1 MTYKSHLINFCYL
14 TYLHMN
20 FPIGTI
26 AFLLDFAQLKTLSLF
41 DFSTTLIVYLFYI
54 TSHHHLPSLRRN
66 NRIRSK
72 KDPNNT
78 EECFLFVTFADIIT
92 KNMNTSK
99 KITVQS
105 TEISVLIGKNDNDYI
120 SLTDMV
126 KANDEEDLIR
136 NWMRNKNTLE
146 YLGVW
151 ESLNNPNFK
160 GVEFDTFMK
169 EAGLN
174 RFNMTPRKWIE
185 ATNAIGI
192 VSKAGRNGG
201 TYAHKDIAFNF
212 GMWISPTF
220 QLYIVKEYQR
230 LKEQESDPLSL
241 EWNAKRILSKTN
253 YTLHTDAIKN
263 VIIPKM
269 DINAI
274 KHGIIYATEA
284 DMLNIILFGC
294 KAKEWAQANPN
305 LASKGINLRETASIN
320 QLVVLSNMESANS
333 EMIKQGVPRK
343 QRFEILH
350 KMAKEQLKVLDMNN
364 TEQRF
369 RKILPDST
377 KKIE

>member
-20 FPIGTI
+20 FSTDTI
-26 AFLLDFAQLKTLSLF
+26 VFSHAFSRLKTLSLF
-41 DFSTTLIVYLFYI
+41 YFSTPLIVYLFYI
-54 TSHHHLPSLRRN
+54 TSHYHYPHCEK

-78 EECFLFVTFADIIT
+78 EKCFLFVTFADIIT

-120 SLTDMV
+120 SLTDMI
-126 KANDEEDLIR
+126 KAKDGDFFISDWLR
-136 NWMRNKNTLE
+136 NRNTLE
-146 YLGVW
+146 YIGTW
-151 ESLNNPNFK
+151 EMMYNPNFNY
-160 GVEFDTFMK
+160 GEFATIK
-169 EAGLN
+169 EKAGLN
-174 RFNMTPRKWIE
+174 NFKISVKELVMR
-185 ATNAIGI
+185 TNAICLTA
-192 VSKAGRNGG
+192 KTGRYGG

-220 QLYIVKEYQR
+220 QLYIIKEYQR

-333 EMIKQGVPRK
+333 EMIKQGVSRK

-350 KMAKEQLKVLDMNN
+350 KMAKEQLKVLDTNN

>member
-14 TYLHMN
+14 PYLHMN
-20 FPIGTI
+20 FSTDTI
-26 AFLLDFAQLKTLSLF
+26 VFSHAFSRLKTLSF
-41 DFSTTLIVYLFYI
+41 FYFSTPLFVYYFTL
-54 TSHHHLPSLRRN
+54 HHTTIALIAKKKSY
-66 NRIRSK
+66 K
-72 KDPNNT
+72 KQKDPNNT
-78 EECFLFVTFADIIT
+78 EKYFLFVTFADIIT

-120 SLTDMV
+120 SLTDMI
-126 KANDEEDLIR
+126 KAKDGDFFISDWLR
-136 NWMRNKNTLE
+136 NRNTLE
-146 YLGVW
+146 YIGTW
-151 ESLNNPNFK
+151 EMMYNPNFNY
-160 GVEFDTFMK
+160 GEFATIK
-169 EAGLN
+169 EKAGLN
-174 RFNMTPRKWIE
+174 NFKISVKELVMR
-185 ATNAIGI
+185 TNAICLTA
-192 VSKAGRNGG
+192 KTGRYGG

-333 EMIKQGVPRK
+333 EMIKQGVSRK

-350 KMAKEQLKVLDMNN
+350 KMAKEQLKVLDTNN
-364 TEQRF
+364 IEQRF

>member
-14 TYLHMN
+14 TYLHLN
-20 FPIGTI
+20 FSTDTI
-26 AFLLDFAQLKTLSLF
+26 VFSHVFSRLKTLSFF

-54 TSHHHLPSLRRN
+54 TSHYHLPSLRK

-78 EECFLFVTFADIIT
+78 EKCFLFITFADIIT

-99 KITVQS
+99 KITVQN

-120 SLTDMV
+120 SLTDMI
-126 KANDEEDLIR
+126 KAKDGDFFISDWLR
-136 NWMRNKNTLE
+136 NRNTLE
-146 YLGVW
+146 YIGTW
-151 ESLNNPNFK
+151 EMMYNPNFNY
-160 GVEFDTFMK
+160 GEFATIK
-169 EAGLN
+169 EKAGLN
-174 RFNMTPRKWIE
+174 NFKVSVKELVMR
-185 ATNAIGI
+185 TNAICLTA
-192 VSKAGRNGG
+192 KTGRYGG
-201 TYAHKDIAFNF
+201 TYAHKDIAFHF

-269 DINAI
+269 DIEAI
-274 KHGIIYATEA
+274 KRGIIYATEA

-305 LASKGINLRETASIN
+305 LASKGMNIRETASIN

-350 KMAKEQLKVLDMNN
+350 KMAKEQLKVLDTNN
-364 TEQRF
+364 IEQRF

>member
-1 MTYKSHLINFCYL
+1 
-14 TYLHMN
+14 
-20 FPIGTI
+20 
-26 AFLLDFAQLKTLSLF
+26 
-41 DFSTTLIVYLFYI
+41 
-54 TSHHHLPSLRRN
+54 
-66 NRIRSK
+66 
-72 KDPNNT
+72 
-78 EECFLFVTFADIIT
+78 
-92 KNMNTSK
+92 MNTSK
-99 KITVQS
+99 KITVQN

-120 SLTDMV
+120 SLTDMI
-126 KANDEEDLIR
+126 KAKDGDFFISDWLR
-136 NWMRNKNTLE
+136 NRNTLE
-146 YLGVW
+146 YIGTW
-151 ESLNNPNFK
+151 EMMYNPNFNY
-160 GVEFDTFMK
+160 GEFATIK
-169 EAGLN
+169 EKAGLN
-174 RFNMTPRKWIE
+174 NFKVSVKELVMR
-185 ATNAIGI
+185 TNAICLTA
-192 VSKAGRNGG
+192 KTGRYGG
-201 TYAHKDIAFNF
+201 TYAHKDIAFHF

-269 DINAI
+269 DIEAI

-305 LASKGINLRETASIN
+305 LASKGINIRETASIN

-333 EMIKQGVPRK
+333 EMIKQGVSRT

-369 RKILPDST
+369 RKILPDGT

>member
-1 MTYKSHLINFCYL
+1 MTNKSHLISFCYL
-14 TYLHMN
+14 PYLHMN
-20 FPIGTI
+20 FSIYTI
-26 AFLLDFAQLKTLSLF
+26 VFSHAFSRLKTLSLF
-41 DFSTTLIVYLFYI
+41 DFSTPLIVYLFYI
-54 TSHHHLPSLRRN
+54 TSHHLPSLWRK

-72 KDPNNT
+72 KDSNNT
-78 EECFLFVTFADIIT
+78 EKCVLFVTFADIIT

-201 TYAHKDIAFNF
+201 TFAHKDIAFNF

-269 DINAI
+269 DIEAI

-305 LASKGINLRETASIN
+305 LASKGINIRETASIN

-333 EMIKQGVPRK
+333 EMIKQGVSRK

-350 KMAKEQLKVLDMNN
+350 KMAKEQLKVLDTNN
-364 TEQRF
+364 IEQKF